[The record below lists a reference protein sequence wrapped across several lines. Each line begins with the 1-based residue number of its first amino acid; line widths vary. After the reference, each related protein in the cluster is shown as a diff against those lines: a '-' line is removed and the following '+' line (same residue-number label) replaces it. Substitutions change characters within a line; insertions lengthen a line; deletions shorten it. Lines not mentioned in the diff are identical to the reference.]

1 MIILLAI
8 IIWLYADYQ
17 QNLADHEQKMRKQMR
32 DNNESLEKI
41 LERDR
46 AQRMIEE
53 QLALTEEYRL
63 KTMQKSRKNS
73 RQRITRTYAQDKDG
87 RIIVQEVIEDI

>member
-17 QNLADHEQKMRKQMR
+17 QNLTDHEQKMRE
-32 DNNESLEKI
+32 NNESLEKI

-46 AQRMIEE
+46 AQRMIEK
-53 QLALTEEYRL
+53 QIALRDEYRL
-63 KTMQKSRKNS
+63 KTMQKSRKNG
-73 RQRITRTYAQDKDG
+73 RQRITRTYAQDQDG
-87 RIIVQEVIEDI
+87 RIIVQEIIEDI

>member
-63 KTMQKSRKNS
+63 KTMQKSRKNG

>member
-53 QLALTEEYRL
+53 QLTLTEEYRL